1 MNLKNLSDSTTLSLP
16 DDLLWGDE
24 HAWTPAVASTSYLIT
39 GALLIQSAT
48 RQAGRPITLVAPS
61 DMAWVTR
68 WVVKQLHAW
77 ASSPGK
83 TFELLL
89 QDARRFTVVFRHG
102 DGALEAEGVLGFS
115 ALRDGEFYRVTIRL
129 LEV

>member
-1 MNLKNLSDSTTLSLP
+1 MILKNLADGSTLSLP
-16 DDLLWGDE
+16 DDLLWVDE
-24 HAWTPAVASTSYLIT
+24 HAWTPTVTSTSYLIT

-68 WVVKQLHAW
+68 AVVNQLYTW
-77 ASSPGK
+77 ASSPGQ

-89 QDARRFTVVFRHG
+89 QDSRRFSVAFRHG
-102 DGALEAEGVLGFS
+102 DGALEAEAVMGFS
-115 ALRDGEFYRVTIRL
+115 TLKDSDFYRITVRL
-129 LEV
+129 IEM

>member
-1 MNLKNLSDSTTLSLP
+1 MILKNLSDGNTLSLP
-16 DDLLWGDE
+16 DDLLWVDE
-24 HAWTPAVASTSYLIT
+24 HAWTPTVTSTSYLIT

-68 WVVKQLHAW
+68 AVVKQLYTW
-77 ASSPGK
+77 GSTPGQ

-89 QDARRFTVVFRHG
+89 QDGRRFSVVFRHG
-102 DGALEAEGVLGFS
+102 DGALEAEAVMGFS
-115 ALRDGEFYRVTIRL
+115 AFKDGEFYRVTLRL
-129 LEV
+129 MEV